1 MHSTSS
7 QTPTWLRARPLR
19 QPIVGHR
26 KSVLSCV
33 TPTPLNLPAVCCRCG
48 KPTDKTRT
56 VRVVESPVGQVA
68 LTGAELVA
76 GHFGHIVAG
85 IHLLTQQK
93 ISVPGCPGC
102 WSWHRRG
109 MAAGL
114 AIIAI
119 AAGLFIGF
127 ASLDRDVKLRMPV
140 WVTFA
145 VVVGAL
151 ILVLIGGIVSALFT
165 WHATSVLVYRA
176 REGGLYYEF
185 WSPDYQEYL
194 KVGANDEK
202 RESA

>member
-7 QTPTWLRARPLR
+7 PTPAWFWARPLR
-19 QPIVGHR
+19 QPIVGHK
-26 KSVLSCV
+26 KSVLGCV
-33 TPTPLNLPAVCCRCG
+33 THTPLKLPAICCRCG
-48 KPTDKTRT
+48 NPTNKTRT
-56 VRVVESPVGQVA
+56 VRVVDSSAGQAA

-93 ISVPGCPGC
+93 ISVPGCPAC
-102 WSWHRRG
+102 WTLHRRG

-119 AAGLFIGF
+119 AAGFFIGF
-127 ASLDRDVKLRMPV
+127 ASLDHDVKLRMPV

-145 VVVGAL
+145 IVVGAL
-151 ILVLIGGIVSALFT
+151 ILVVIGGIVSALFT
-165 WHATSVLVYRA
+165 WHATSVLVYRT
-176 REGGLYYEF
+176 RENGLYYEF
-185 WSPDYQEYL
+185 WSPVYQEYL
-194 KVGANDEK
+194 KTGAKDEK